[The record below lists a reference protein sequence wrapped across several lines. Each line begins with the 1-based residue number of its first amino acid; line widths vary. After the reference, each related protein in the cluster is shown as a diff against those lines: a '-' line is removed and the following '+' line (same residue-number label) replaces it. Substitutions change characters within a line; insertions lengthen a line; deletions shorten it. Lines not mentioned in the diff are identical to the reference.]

1 MDEIITSVLR
11 KIGFVKPLKD
21 CQRECLV
28 NVLSKRDVMAI
39 LPTGYGKWPRSS
51 AKYHLDCSVCLIL
64 TPLNSIMMDQIN
76 SLSKQGIRACWL
88 DYNCESGQAPAN
100 EDSSDNE
107 DTESQGQTIVNV
119 SLDDIIQGKYTLIY
133 AHPEALL
140 STDRGTFLLSAME
153 RNGLISC
160 IAIDEAHMILEW

>member
-1 MDEIITSVLR
+1 
-11 KIGFVKPLKD
+11 
-21 CQRECLV
+21 
-28 NVLSKRDVMAI
+28 
-39 LPTGYGKWPRSS
+39 
-51 AKYHLDCSVCLIL
+51 
-64 TPLNSIMMDQIN
+64 MDQIN

-140 STDRGTFLLSAME
+140 STDRTK
-153 RNGLISC
+153 RNLNHENAVPTVFQSLTGG
-160 IAIDEAHMILEW
+160 